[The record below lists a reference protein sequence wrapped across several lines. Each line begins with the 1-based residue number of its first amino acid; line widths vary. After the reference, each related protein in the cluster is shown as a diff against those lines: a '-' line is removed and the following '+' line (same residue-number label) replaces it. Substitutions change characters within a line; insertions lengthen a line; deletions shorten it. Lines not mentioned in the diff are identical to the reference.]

1 MVSVLKEFRTLR
13 GMRDFLPQEMIRRE
27 KVLRIIR
34 ETFERYGFEPLETPA
49 IEYWEVLSRKCG
61 EDVEKQIFKFKDKG
75 GRDVGLRFDLTVPF
89 ARVVA
94 QNPNLPKPF
103 KRYCIARVWRYE
115 RPQTGRYREFWQAD
129 VDIAGSSLPDADAE
143 VIAVAIDALIAL
155 GLKNIEVRLNNRKIL
170 EGMALK
176 IGVPAD
182 KVLDVFRAIDK
193 LDKIGLEGVMKEL
206 SLRGVSREI
215 SEKLL
220 EFISITG
227 KDMDVLEKARSLLR
241 GSRIGEEGVE
251 ELVSILSILEAY
263 DVRKYVKI
271 DLSIVRG
278 LDYYTG
284 PIFEY
289 VLKEEVGGEPFR
301 LAIAGGGRYDNL
313 IELYGG
319 SHVPATG
326 VSLGVERIMEVLNDK
341 VLEAKETLTKVYVTP
356 VKEEARLEAMKIAQK
371 LRQANIA
378 TDVELMGRK
387 LDKSLEYADK
397 RNIPFVIIVGPKD
410 LKEGF
415 VVLKNMKTG
424 VQERIKISKIVE
436 SLEEKIYT

>member
-1 MVSVLKEFRTLR
+1 LKEFRTLR
-13 GMRDFLPQEMIRRE
+13 GMRDFLPRDMIKRE

-34 ETFERYGFEPLETPA
+34 KVFESYGFEPLETPA

-94 QNPNLPKPF
+94 QNPYLPKPF
-103 KRYCIARVWRYE
+103 KRYCISRVWRYE

-143 VIAVAIDALIAL
+143 VIAVGVDALKAL
-155 GLKNIEVRLNNRKIL
+155 GLSNIEVRLNNRKIL

-176 IGVPAD
+176 AGVPSD
-182 KVLDVFRAIDK
+182 KVLDAFRSIDK
-193 LDKIGLEGVMKEL
+193 LDKIGLEGVKEEL
-206 SLRGVSREI
+206 SSKGIPKNI

-220 EFISITG
+220 EFISMNG
-227 KDMDVLEKARSLLR
+227 EDVEVLEKVRSLLK
-241 GSRIGEEGVE
+241 GLKVGEEGVE
-251 ELVSILSILEAY
+251 ELISILGILEAY
-263 DVRKYVKI
+263 NARNYVKI

-289 VLKEEVGGEPFR
+289 VLKESPSGEQFR

-319 SHVPATG
+319 PHIPATG
-326 VSLGVERIMEVLNDK
+326 VSLGVERIMEVLESSVSK
-341 VLEAKETLTKVYVTP
+341 EETLTKIYVIP
-356 VKEEARLEAMKIAQK
+356 AKEEARLEAIKIAQK
-371 LRQANIA
+371 LRRENIP
-378 TDVELMGRK
+378 TDIDLMRRK

-397 RNIPFVIIVGPKD
+397 RGIPFVIIVGPKD
-410 LKEGF
+410 LKEGYL
-415 VVLKNMKTG
+415 VLRDMKTRL
-424 VQERIKISKIVE
+424 QEKVEVSRIVE
-436 SLEEKIYT
+436 AVKDKI

>member
-1 MVSVLKEFRTLR
+1 MKEFRTLR
-13 GMRDFLPQEMIRRE
+13 GMRDFLPRDMIRRE

-34 ETFERYGFEPLETPA
+34 KVFESYGFEPLETPA

-94 QNPNLPKPF
+94 QNPYLPKPF
-103 KRYCIARVWRYE
+103 KRYCISRVWRYE

-143 VIAVAIDALIAL
+143 VIAVGVDALKAL
-155 GLKNIEVRLNNRKIL
+155 GLSNIEVRLNNRKIL

-176 IGVPAD
+176 AGVPSD
-182 KVLDVFRAIDK
+182 KVLDAFRSIDK
-193 LDKIGLEGVMKEL
+193 LDKIGLEGVKEEL
-206 SLRGVSREI
+206 SSKGIPKNI

-220 EFISITG
+220 EFISING
-227 KDMDVLEKARSLLR
+227 EDVEVLEKVRSLLK
-241 GSRIGEEGVE
+241 GLKVGAEGVE
-251 ELVSILSILEAY
+251 ELISILDILEAY
-263 DVRKYVKI
+263 NVRNYVKI

-289 VLKEEVGGEPFR
+289 VLKESPSGEQFR

-319 SHVPATG
+319 PHIPATG
-326 VSLGVERIMEVLNDK
+326 VSLGVERIIEVLENGVSK
-341 VLEAKETLTKVYVTP
+341 EETLTKIYVIP
-356 VKEEARLEAMKIAQK
+356 AKEEARLEAIKIAQK
-371 LRQANIA
+371 LRRENIP
-378 TDVELMGRK
+378 TDIDLMRRK

-397 RNIPFVIIVGPKD
+397 RGIPFVIIVGPKD
-410 LKEGF
+410 LKEGYL
-415 VVLKNMKTG
+415 VLRDMETRL
-424 VQERIKISKIVE
+424 QEKVEVSRIVE
-436 SLEEKIYT
+436 AVKDKI

>member
-1 MVSVLKEFRTLR
+1 VVGTLKEFRTLR
-13 GMRDFLPQEMIRRE
+13 GMRDFLPRDMIKRE

-34 ETFERYGFEPLETPA
+34 KVFESYGFEPLETPA

-94 QNPNLPKPF
+94 QNPYLPKPF
-103 KRYCIARVWRYE
+103 KRYCISRVWRYE

-143 VIAVAIDALIAL
+143 VIAVGVDALKAL
-155 GLKNIEVRLNNRKIL
+155 GLSNIEVRLNNRKIL

-176 IGVPAD
+176 AGVPSD
-182 KVLDVFRAIDK
+182 KVLDAFRSIDK
-193 LDKIGLEGVMKEL
+193 LDKIGLEGVKEEL
-206 SLRGVSREI
+206 SSKGIPKNI

-220 EFISITG
+220 EFISMNG
-227 KDMDVLEKARSLLR
+227 EDVEVLEKVRSLLK
-241 GSRIGEEGVE
+241 GLKVGEEGVE
-251 ELVSILSILEAY
+251 ELISILGILEAY
-263 DVRKYVKI
+263 NARNYVKI

-289 VLKEEVGGEPFR
+289 VLKESPSGEQFR

-319 SHVPATG
+319 PHIPATG
-326 VSLGVERIMEVLNDK
+326 VSLGVERIMEVLESSVSK
-341 VLEAKETLTKVYVTP
+341 EETLTKIYVIP
-356 VKEEARLEAMKIAQK
+356 AKEEARLEAIKIAQK
-371 LRQANIA
+371 LRRENIP
-378 TDVELMGRK
+378 TDIDLMRRK

-397 RNIPFVIIVGPKD
+397 RGIPFVIIVGPKD
-410 LKEGF
+410 LKEGYL
-415 VVLKNMKTG
+415 VLRDMKTRL
-424 VQERIKISKIVE
+424 QEKVEVSRIVE
-436 SLEEKIYT
+436 AVKDKI

>member
-1 MVSVLKEFRTLR
+1 MKEFRTLR
-13 GMRDFLPQEMIRRE
+13 GMRDFLPRDMIKRE

-34 ETFERYGFEPLETPA
+34 KVFESYGFEPLETPA

-94 QNPNLPKPF
+94 QNPYLPKPF
-103 KRYCIARVWRYE
+103 KRYCISRVWRYE

-129 VDIAGSSLPDADAE
+129 ADIAGSPLPDADAE
-143 VIAVAIDALIAL
+143 VIAVGVDALKAL
-155 GLKNIEVRLNNRKIL
+155 GLSNIEVRLNNRKIL

-176 IGVPAD
+176 AGVPSD
-182 KVLDVFRAIDK
+182 KVLDAFRSIDK
-193 LDKIGLEGVMKEL
+193 LDKIGLEGVKEEL
-206 SLRGVSREI
+206 SSKGIPKNI

-220 EFISITG
+220 EFISMNG
-227 KDMDVLEKARSLLR
+227 EDVEVLEKVRSLLK
-241 GSRIGEEGVE
+241 GLKVGEEGVE
-251 ELVSILSILEAY
+251 ELISILGILEAY
-263 DVRKYVKI
+263 NARNYVKI

-289 VLKEEVGGEPFR
+289 VLKESPSGEQFR

-319 SHVPATG
+319 PHIPATG
-326 VSLGVERIMEVLNDK
+326 VSLGVERIMEVLESSVSK
-341 VLEAKETLTKVYVTP
+341 EETLTKIYVIP
-356 VKEEARLEAMKIAQK
+356 AKEEARLEAIKIAQK
-371 LRQANIA
+371 LRRENIP
-378 TDVELMGRK
+378 TDIDLMRRK

-397 RNIPFVIIVGPKD
+397 RGIPFVIIVGPKD
-410 LKEGF
+410 LKEGYL
-415 VVLKNMKTG
+415 VLRDMKTRL
-424 VQERIKISKIVE
+424 QEKVEVSRIVE
-436 SLEEKIYT
+436 AVKDKI

>member
-34 ETFERYGFEPLETPA
+34 ETFESYGFEPLETPA

-61 EDVEKQIFKFKDKG
+61 EDVERQIFKFKDKG

-129 VDIAGSSLPDADAE
+129 ADIAGSSLPDADAE
-143 VIAVAIDALIAL
+143 VIAVAVDALMAL

-176 IGVPAD
+176 VGVPAD

-227 KDMDVLEKARSLLR
+227 EDMDVLEKARSLLR
-241 GSRIGEEGVE
+241 GSKKF
-251 ELVSILSILEAY
+251 
-263 DVRKYVKI
+263 KY
-271 DLSIVRG
+271 G
-278 LDYYTG
+278 LY
-284 PIFEY
+284 I
-289 VLKEEVGGEPFR
+289 
-301 LAIAGGGRYDNL
+301 
-313 IELYGG
+313 
-319 SHVPATG
+319 
-326 VSLGVERIMEVLNDK
+326 
-341 VLEAKETLTKVYVTP
+341 
-356 VKEEARLEAMKIAQK
+356 
-371 LRQANIA
+371 
-378 TDVELMGRK
+378 
-387 LDKSLEYADK
+387 
-397 RNIPFVIIVGPKD
+397 
-410 LKEGF
+410 
-415 VVLKNMKTG
+415 
-424 VQERIKISKIVE
+424 
-436 SLEEKIYT
+436 

>member
-1 MVSVLKEFRTLR
+1 MKEFRTLR
-13 GMRDFLPQEMIRRE
+13 GMRDFLPRDMIKRE
-27 KVLRIIR
+27 KILRIIR
-34 ETFERYGFEPLETPA
+34 KVFESYGFEPLETPA

-94 QNPNLPKPF
+94 QNPYLPKPF
-103 KRYCIARVWRYE
+103 KRYCISRVWRYE

-129 VDIAGSSLPDADAE
+129 ADIAGSPLPDADAE
-143 VIAVAIDALIAL
+143 VIAVGVDALKAL
-155 GLKNIEVRLNNRKIL
+155 GLSNIEVRLNNRKIL

-176 IGVPAD
+176 AGVPSD
-182 KVLDVFRAIDK
+182 KVLDVFRSIDK
-193 LDKIGLEGVMKEL
+193 LDKIGLEGVMEEL
-206 SLRGVSREI
+206 SLKGIPKEV

-220 EFISITG
+220 EFISING
-227 KDMDVLEKARSLLR
+227 ENMEVLEKARNLLK
-241 GSRIGEEGVE
+241 GSKIGEEGIE
-251 ELVSILSILEAY
+251 ELISILDILEAY
-263 DVRKYVKI
+263 DARSYVKI

-289 VLKEEVGGEPFR
+289 VLKESPSGEQFR

-326 VSLGVERIMEVLNDK
+326 VSLGVERIMEILEGS
-341 VLEAKETLTKVYVTP
+341 VLEDEETLTKVYVIP
-356 VKEEARLEAMKIAQK
+356 VKEEVRLEAMRIAQK
-371 LRQANIA
+371 LRRENIP
-378 TDVELMGRK
+378 TDIDLMRRK

-397 RNIPFVIIVGPKD
+397 RGIPFVIIVGPKD
-410 LKEGF
+410 LKEGY
-415 VVLKNMKTG
+415 VVLRDMKTRL
-424 VQERIKISKIVE
+424 Q
-436 SLEEKIYT
+436 EKINVSKVVEVVKDKIQ

>member
-1 MVSVLKEFRTLR
+1 VGTLKEFRTLR
-13 GMRDFLPQEMIRRE
+13 GMRDFLPRDMIRRE

-34 ETFERYGFEPLETPA
+34 KVFESYGFEPLETPA

-94 QNPNLPKPF
+94 QNPYLPKPF
-103 KRYCIARVWRYE
+103 KRYCISRVWRYE

-143 VIAVAIDALIAL
+143 VIAVGVDALKAL
-155 GLKNIEVRLNNRKIL
+155 GLSNIEVRLNNRKIL

-176 IGVPAD
+176 AGVPYD
-182 KVLDVFRAIDK
+182 KVLDVFRSIDK
-193 LDKIGLEGVMKEL
+193 LDKIGLEGVMEEL
-206 SLRGVSREI
+206 SSKGIPKDI

-220 EFISITG
+220 EFISING
-227 KDMDVLEKARSLLR
+227 EDMEVLEKVRSLLK
-241 GSRIGEEGVE
+241 GSKVGEEGVE
-251 ELVSILSILEAY
+251 ELISILDILEAY
-263 DVRKYVKI
+263 NTRDYVKI

-289 VLKEEVGGEPFR
+289 VLKESPSGEQFR

-319 SHVPATG
+319 PHIPATG
-326 VSLGVERIMEVLNDK
+326 VSLGVERIMEVLESSVSK
-341 VLEAKETLTKVYVTP
+341 EETLTKIYVIP
-356 VKEEARLEAMKIAQK
+356 AKEEARLEAIKIAQK
-371 LRQANIA
+371 LRRENIP
-378 TDVELMGRK
+378 TDIDLMRRK

-397 RNIPFVIIVGPKD
+397 RGIPFVIIVGPKD
-410 LKEGF
+410 LKEGY
-415 VVLKNMKTG
+415 VVLRDMKTRL
-424 VQERIKISKIVE
+424 QEKVEVSRVVEAVKDKI
-436 SLEEKIYT
+436 

>member
-1 MVSVLKEFRTLR
+1 LKEFRTLR
-13 GMRDFLPQEMIRRE
+13 GMRDFLPRDMIRRE

-34 ETFERYGFEPLETPA
+34 KVFESYGFEPLETPA

-94 QNPNLPKPF
+94 QNPYLPKPF
-103 KRYCIARVWRYE
+103 KRYCISRVWRYE

-143 VIAVAIDALIAL
+143 VIAVGVDALKAL
-155 GLKNIEVRLNNRKIL
+155 GLSNIEVRLNNRKIL

-176 IGVPAD
+176 AGVPSD
-182 KVLDVFRAIDK
+182 KVLDAFRSIDK
-193 LDKIGLEGVMKEL
+193 LDKIGLEGVKEEL
-206 SLRGVSREI
+206 SSKGIPKNI

-220 EFISITG
+220 EFISING
-227 KDMDVLEKARSLLR
+227 EDVEVLEKVRSLLK
-241 GSRIGEEGVE
+241 GLKVGAEGVE
-251 ELVSILSILEAY
+251 ELISILDILEAY
-263 DVRKYVKI
+263 NVRNYVKI

-289 VLKEEVGGEPFR
+289 VLKESPSGEQFR

-319 SHVPATG
+319 PHIPATG
-326 VSLGVERIMEVLNDK
+326 VSLGVERIIEVLENGVSK
-341 VLEAKETLTKVYVTP
+341 EETLTKIYVIP
-356 VKEEARLEAMKIAQK
+356 AKEEARLEAIKIAQK
-371 LRQANIA
+371 LRRENIP
-378 TDVELMGRK
+378 TDIDLMRRK

-397 RNIPFVIIVGPKD
+397 RGIPFVIIVGPKD
-410 LKEGF
+410 LKEGYL
-415 VVLKNMKTG
+415 VLRDMETRL
-424 VQERIKISKIVE
+424 QEKVEVSRIVE
-436 SLEEKIYT
+436 AVKDKI

>member
-1 MVSVLKEFRTLR
+1 MKEFRTLR
-13 GMRDFLPQEMIRRE
+13 GMRDFLPRDMIKRE

-34 ETFERYGFEPLETPA
+34 KVFESYGFEPLETPA

-94 QNPNLPKPF
+94 QNPYLPKPF
-103 KRYCIARVWRYE
+103 KRYCISRVWRYE

-143 VIAVAIDALIAL
+143 VIAVGVDALKAL
-155 GLKNIEVRLNNRKIL
+155 GLSNIEVRLNNRKIL

-176 IGVPAD
+176 AGVPSD
-182 KVLDVFRAIDK
+182 KVLDAFRSIDK
-193 LDKIGLEGVMKEL
+193 LDKIGLEGVKEEL
-206 SLRGVSREI
+206 SSKGIPKNI

-220 EFISITG
+220 EFISMNG
-227 KDMDVLEKARSLLR
+227 EDVEVLEKVRSLLK
-241 GSRIGEEGVE
+241 GLKVGEEGVE
-251 ELVSILSILEAY
+251 ELISILGILEAY
-263 DVRKYVKI
+263 NARNYVKI

-289 VLKEEVGGEPFR
+289 VLKESPSGEQFR

-319 SHVPATG
+319 PHIPATG
-326 VSLGVERIMEVLNDK
+326 VSLGVERIMEVLESSVSK
-341 VLEAKETLTKVYVTP
+341 EETLTKIYVIP
-356 VKEEARLEAMKIAQK
+356 AKEEARLEAIKIAQK
-371 LRQANIA
+371 LRRENIP
-378 TDVELMGRK
+378 TDIDLMRRK

-397 RNIPFVIIVGPKD
+397 RGIPFVIIVGPKD
-410 LKEGF
+410 LKEGYL
-415 VVLKNMKTG
+415 VLRDMKTRL
-424 VQERIKISKIVE
+424 QEKVEVSRIVE
-436 SLEEKIYT
+436 AVKDKI

>member
-1 MVSVLKEFRTLR
+1 MKEFRTLR
-13 GMRDFLPQEMIRRE
+13 GMRDFLPRDMIRRE

-34 ETFERYGFEPLETPA
+34 KVFESYGFEPLETPA

-94 QNPNLPKPF
+94 QNPYLPKPF
-103 KRYCIARVWRYE
+103 KRYCISRVWRYE

-143 VIAVAIDALIAL
+143 VIAVGVDALKAL
-155 GLKNIEVRLNNRKIL
+155 GLSNIEVRLNNRKIL

-176 IGVPAD
+176 AGVPYD
-182 KVLDVFRAIDK
+182 KVLDVFRSIDK
-193 LDKIGLEGVMKEL
+193 LDKMGLEGVVEEL
-206 SLRGVSREI
+206 SSKGISKDI

-220 EFISITG
+220 EFISING
-227 KDMDVLEKARSLLR
+227 EDMEVLEKVRNLLK
-241 GSRIGEEGVE
+241 GSKVGEEGVE
-251 ELVSILSILEAY
+251 ELISILDILDAY
-263 DVRKYVKI
+263 SARDYVKV

-289 VLKEEVGGEPFR
+289 VLKESPSGEQFR

-319 SHVPATG
+319 PRIPATG
-326 VSLGVERIMEVLNDK
+326 VSLGVERIMEVLESSVSK
-341 VLEAKETLTKVYVTP
+341 KETLTKIYVIP
-356 VKEEARLEAMKIAQK
+356 AKEEARLEAIKIAQK
-371 LRQANIA
+371 LRREDIP
-378 TDVELMGRK
+378 TDIDLMRRK

-397 RNIPFVIIVGPKD
+397 RGIPLVIIVGPKD
-410 LKEGF
+410 LKEGY
-415 VVLKNMKTG
+415 VVLRDMKTRL
-424 VQERIKISKIVE
+424 QEKVEVSRVVEAVKDKI
-436 SLEEKIYT
+436 